1 MQQEE
6 RNEVNNIALEASNIT
21 ILETNTPEETFDLG
35 VRIGKESR
43 PGQVYTLIGDLGVGK
58 TVFTQGVAKGLGITE
73 PVNSPTFTIVQV
85 YEEGRMPFYHFD
97 VYRIGD
103 VEEMDEIGYE
113 DYFYGEGLCL
123 IEWANLIQEI
133 LPEHYTEIT
142 IEKDLEKGFD
152 YRKIGIK

>member
-1 MQQEE
+1 MQDRIWESF
-6 RNEVNNIALEASNIT
+6 A
-21 ILETNTPEETFDLG
+21 PEDTFN
-35 VRIGKESR
+35 IGKEIGENAL

-58 TVFTQGVAKGLGITE
+58 TVFTQGVAQGLGITE

-85 YEEGRMPFYHFD
+85 YEEGRLPFYHFD

-113 DYFYGEGLCL
+113 DMFYGEGISLV
-123 IEWANLIQEI
+123 EWANLIEEL
-133 LPEHYTEIT
+133 LPDSYLQIT

-152 YRKIGIK
+152 YRKIEMKKIER

>member
-1 MQQEE
+1 MT
-6 RNEVNNIALEASNIT
+6 VI
-21 ILETNTPEETFDLG
+21 ETNTPEETFALG
-35 VRIGKESR
+35 VRIGEESI

-123 IEWANLIQEI
+123 IEWANLIEEI
-133 LPEHYTEIT
+133 LPEQYTRIT

-152 YRKIGIK
+152 YRKITLERCGS

>member
-1 MQQEE
+1 MEKIRVYE
-6 RNEVNNIALEASNIT
+6 SFRPEDTYALGQT
-21 ILETNTPEETFDLG
+21 LG
-35 VRIGKESR
+35 RECE

-58 TVFTQGVAKGLGITE
+58 TVFTQGVADGLGITE

-103 VEEMDEIGYE
+103 PEEMEEIGYE
-113 DYFYGEGLCL
+113 DMFYGEGICL
-123 IEWANLIQEI
+123 IEWANLIEEL
-133 LPEHYTEIT
+133 LPEHYIRIS

-152 YRKIGIK
+152 YRKIVIEEKENK